1 LEVIARPS
9 SGRAAELDQR
19 ATDSDIDLGP
29 VAGLHDPGTVEV
41 ISGRDALFA
50 RVGALGL
57 RVSAVVSPGSTM
69 SRPRPRSM
77 APS

>member
-1 LEVIARPS
+1 LEVIARLS

-19 ATDSDIDLGP
+19 AAGSDIDLGP

-41 ISGRDALFA
+41 IPRRDALFA

-57 RVSAVVSPGSTM
+57 RGRCSGQSG
-69 SRPRPRSM
+69 
-77 APS
+77 